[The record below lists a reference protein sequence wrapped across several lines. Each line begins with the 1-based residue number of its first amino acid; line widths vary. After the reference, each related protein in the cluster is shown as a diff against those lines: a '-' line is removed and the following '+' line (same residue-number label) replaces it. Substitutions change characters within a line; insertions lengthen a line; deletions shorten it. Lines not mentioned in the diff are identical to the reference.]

1 MQLKLKVCAGK
12 VFFFEIFEA
21 KYVIYFFTHPQFV
34 GYPENRWF
42 FILFLAKLGKNGRAP
57 SKKSGRTNFHIFQ
70 NRLNSSLVVHSLLRF
85 CNFCDIFSKD
95 QKSKS
100 SLGMLTKSRRSF
112 VNVAKEQKIISQHNL
127 YHSVHYG
134 HFFEFFQT
142 TLLSSS
148 SMIFPIQL

>member
-1 MQLKLKVCAGK
+1 MQLKIKLSARRKLFSYLWSKVR
-12 VFFFEIFEA
+12 
-21 KYVIYFFTHPQFV
+21 YVLFQTHPQFV

-42 FILFLAKLGKNGRAP
+42 FILSLAKLGKNGRALSEEP
-57 SKKSGRTNFHIFQ
+57 GRSNFHIFQ
-70 NRLNSSLVVHSLLRF
+70 NRLNSSLVVHSKLRF

-112 VNVAKEQKIISQHNL
+112 VNVVKEQKIISEHNL

-142 TLLSSS
+142 PLLSSS